1 MGTDVKTWAPWT
13 AEDDKRIADMAAAG
27 KTNAEIAEA
36 IGRSTVAVATRM
48 TKIKREGLFAGR
60 RNPQSWT
67 TAQEED
73 LADYVRAGKTDAQ
86 IAAITGRT
94 VQSVQ
99 KRRQRLCGIKLREPK
114 QKRAYYTPEDD
125 AMIIDGANAGR
136 LWADIASDLGRPVGS
151 VTARGAQLR
160 KRGLIQMRPRGNRR
174 RWASADE
181 ELAARMYAAGYP
193 VELIAETVRRDVP
206 AVKQRMYERAGA
218 LGVAAGSR
226 CGAKR
231 IYNTAADR
239 PARVLAMSDAD
250 IAAEYLQAKDPRKQI
265 HVLAELNAAT
275 VSEIL
280 SAIVRGVGVRAKK

>member
-13 AEDDKRIADMAAAG
+13 AEDDKQIAEMAAAG

-99 KRRQRLCGIKLREPK
+99 KRRQRL
-114 QKRAYYTPEDD
+114 
-125 AMIIDGANAGR
+125 
-136 LWADIASDLGRPVGS
+136 WADIASDLGRPVGS
-151 VTARGAQLR
+151 VTAHGSQLR
-160 KRGLIQMRPRGNRR
+160 KRGLIPDRPRGNRR

-181 ELAARMYAAGYP
+181 ELAARMYEAGYP
-193 VELIAETVRRDVP
+193 VELIAETVRRDVH

-231 IYNTAADR
+231 IYNAAADR

-250 IAAEYLQAKDPRKQI
+250 IAAEYLQAKDPYKQI

>member
-13 AEDDKRIADMAAAG
+13 AEDDKQIAEMAAAG

-48 TKIKREGLFAGR
+48 TRIKREGLFAGR

-67 TAQEED
+67 TAQEDD
-73 LADYVRAGKTDAQ
+73 LAAYVRAGKTDAQ

-99 KRRQRLCGIKLREPK
+99 KRRQRLCGIKLHEPK
-114 QKRAYYTPEDD
+114 QKHMYYTAEED
-125 AMIIDGANAGR
+125 ALIIDGANAGR

-151 VTARGAQLR
+151 VTAHGSQLR
-160 KRGLIQMRPRGNRR
+160 KRGLIPDRPRGNRR

-193 VELIAETVRRDVP
+193 VELIAETVHRDVS
-206 AVKQRMYERAGA
+206 AVKQRMYERAEM

-231 IYNTAADR
+231 IYNAAADR

-280 SAIVRGVGVRAKK
+280 SAIVRGVGARAKK